1 MRTLRVQNISFIYR
15 IPRRNLRINP
25 AVIFCI
31 LLSAVLILLPASG
44 SRISGTDAAG
54 AGGMQG
60 AVAVVEGNE
69 PLRVRILTGSFAG
82 SEAEAGIPE
91 TAEAAFPQGAKTVK
105 ETSRTEANR
114 MAVDSLAKEVLLVR
128 TEAVPKSEVRLAIS
142 ADSLMR
148 LPPRAS
154 YSGKSGQA
162 NVSVSR
168 DGDVIAVHA
177 SCDSLQI
184 LVEYYAG
191 RSETYREAW
200 EEMADLYEAEV
211 KRRSNPVQIFFYG
224 FGTGIV
230 ICVLAVI
237 LIQKQKKDGG

>member
-1 MRTLRVQNISFIYR
+1 M
-15 IPRRNLRINP
+15 IP
-25 AVIFCI
+25 
-31 LLSAVLILLPASG
+31 
-44 SRISGTDAAG
+44 
-54 AGGMQG
+54 
-60 AVAVVEGNE
+60 
-69 PLRVRILTGSFAG
+69 
-82 SEAEAGIPE
+82 
-91 TAEAAFPQGAKTVK
+91 
-105 ETSRTEANR
+105 
-114 MAVDSLAKEVLLVR
+114 
-128 TEAVPKSEVRLAIS
+128 

-200 EEMADLYEAEV
+200 KEMADLYEAEV
-211 KRRSNPVQIFFYG
+211 KQRSSPVQIFLYG
-224 FGTGIV
+224 FGAGIL

>member
-1 MRTLRVQNISFIYR
+1 MRPEKNCVRLRRSFVQPNVRWPGFARLSVM
-15 IPRRNLRINP
+15 P
-25 AVIFCI
+25 AI
-31 LLSAVLILLPASG
+31 AS
-44 SRISGTDAAG
+44 
-54 AGGMQG
+54 
-60 AVAVVEGNE
+60 
-69 PLRVRILTGSFAG
+69 ILTLVLFLAG
-82 SEAEAGIPE
+82 CASTRE
-91 TAEAAFPQGAKTVK
+91 TVK
-105 ETSRTEANR
+105 EISRTEAGR
-114 MAVDSLAKEVLLVR
+114 MTVDSLAKEVLLVR
-128 TEAVPKSEVRLAIS
+128 TEAVPKSEVRLAIP
-142 ADSLMR
+142 ADSLMK
-148 LPPRAS
+148 LPSEAS

-191 RSETYREAW
+191 RFETYKNAY

-224 FGTGIV
+224 FGAGIL

-237 LIQKQKKDGG
+237 LIQKTKERWRIKISCTASVP

>member
-1 MRTLRVQNISFIYR
+1 
-15 IPRRNLRINP
+15 
-25 AVIFCI
+25 
-31 LLSAVLILLPASG
+31 
-44 SRISGTDAAG
+44 
-54 AGGMQG
+54 
-60 AVAVVEGNE
+60 
-69 PLRVRILTGSFAG
+69 
-82 SEAEAGIPE
+82 
-91 TAEAAFPQGAKTVK
+91 
-105 ETSRTEANR
+105 
-114 MAVDSLAKEVLLVR
+114 MAVDSMAKEVLLVR
-128 TEAVPKSEVRLAIS
+128 TEAVPKSEVRLAIP

-177 SCDSLQI
+177 SCESLQI
-184 LVEYYAG
+184 MVEYYAG

>member
-1 MRTLRVQNISFIYR
+1 
-15 IPRRNLRINP
+15 
-25 AVIFCI
+25 
-31 LLSAVLILLPASG
+31 
-44 SRISGTDAAG
+44 
-54 AGGMQG
+54 
-60 AVAVVEGNE
+60 
-69 PLRVRILTGSFAG
+69 
-82 SEAEAGIPE
+82 
-91 TAEAAFPQGAKTVK
+91 
-105 ETSRTEANR
+105 

-128 TEAVPKSEVRLAIS
+128 TEAVPKSEVRLVIP

-191 RSETYREAW
+191 RSETYRE
-200 EEMADLYEAEV
+200 EMIGLYEEEI
-211 KRRSNPVQIFFYG
+211 KQRSNPVQIFLYG
-224 FGTGIV
+224 FGAGIL

>member
-1 MRTLRVQNISFIYR
+1 
-15 IPRRNLRINP
+15 
-25 AVIFCI
+25 
-31 LLSAVLILLPASG
+31 
-44 SRISGTDAAG
+44 
-54 AGGMQG
+54 
-60 AVAVVEGNE
+60 
-69 PLRVRILTGSFAG
+69 
-82 SEAEAGIPE
+82 
-91 TAEAAFPQGAKTVK
+91 
-105 ETSRTEANR
+105 
-114 MAVDSLAKEVLLVR
+114 MAVGSLAKEVLLVR

-224 FGTGIV
+224 LGTGIV

>member
-1 MRTLRVQNISFIYR
+1 
-15 IPRRNLRINP
+15 
-25 AVIFCI
+25 
-31 LLSAVLILLPASG
+31 
-44 SRISGTDAAG
+44 
-54 AGGMQG
+54 
-60 AVAVVEGNE
+60 
-69 PLRVRILTGSFAG
+69 
-82 SEAEAGIPE
+82 
-91 TAEAAFPQGAKTVK
+91 
-105 ETSRTEANR
+105 
-114 MAVDSLAKEVLLVR
+114 MAVDSMAKEVLLVR
-128 TEAVPKSEVRLAIS
+128 TEAVPKSEVRLAIP

-184 LVEYYAG
+184 MVEYYAG
-191 RSETYREAW
+191 RSETYRKAW
-200 EEMADLYEAEV
+200 EEMADLYEAEI
-211 KRRSNPVQIFFYG
+211 KQRSNPVQIFLYG
-224 FGTGIV
+224 FGAGIL

>member
-1 MRTLRVQNISFIYR
+1 MRPEKNCVR
-15 IPRRNLRINP
+15 PRRSLGLPSARWPGFARLSVMP
-25 AVIFCI
+25 AIASILVI
-31 LLSAVLILLPASG
+31 VLCFSGCAST
-44 SRISGTDAAG
+44 R
-54 AGGMQG
+54 
-60 AVAVVEGNE
+60 
-69 PLRVRILTGSFAG
+69 
-82 SEAEAGIPE
+82 
-91 TAEAAFPQGAKTVK
+91 KTVK

-114 MAVDSLAKEVLLVR
+114 MAVGSLAKEVLLVR
-128 TEAVPKSEVRLAIS
+128 TEAVPKSEVRLIS

-224 FGTGIV
+224 LGTGIV

>member
-1 MRTLRVQNISFIYR
+1 
-15 IPRRNLRINP
+15 
-25 AVIFCI
+25 
-31 LLSAVLILLPASG
+31 
-44 SRISGTDAAG
+44 
-54 AGGMQG
+54 
-60 AVAVVEGNE
+60 
-69 PLRVRILTGSFAG
+69 
-82 SEAEAGIPE
+82 
-91 TAEAAFPQGAKTVK
+91 
-105 ETSRTEANR
+105 
-114 MAVDSLAKEVLLVR
+114 
-128 TEAVPKSEVRLAIS
+128 
-142 ADSLMR
+142 MR

-224 FGTGIV
+224 LGTGIV

-237 LIQKQKKDGG
+237 LIQKQKKDGE

>member
-1 MRTLRVQNISFIYR
+1 M
-15 IPRRNLRINP
+15 
-25 AVIFCI
+25 
-31 LLSAVLILLPASG
+31 
-44 SRISGTDAAG
+44 
-54 AGGMQG
+54 
-60 AVAVVEGNE
+60 
-69 PLRVRILTGSFAG
+69 
-82 SEAEAGIPE
+82 
-91 TAEAAFPQGAKTVK
+91 K
-105 ETSRTEANR
+105 
-114 MAVDSLAKEVLLVR
+114 
-128 TEAVPKSEVRLAIS
+128 
-142 ADSLMR
+142 
-148 LPPRAS
+148 LPPEAS

-168 DGDVIAVHA
+168 DGNVIAVHA

-224 FGTGIV
+224 FGTGIL

>member
-1 MRTLRVQNISFIYR
+1 M
-15 IPRRNLRINP
+15 
-25 AVIFCI
+25 
-31 LLSAVLILLPASG
+31 
-44 SRISGTDAAG
+44 
-54 AGGMQG
+54 
-60 AVAVVEGNE
+60 
-69 PLRVRILTGSFAG
+69 
-82 SEAEAGIPE
+82 
-91 TAEAAFPQGAKTVK
+91 
-105 ETSRTEANR
+105 
-114 MAVDSLAKEVLLVR
+114 R

-142 ADSLMR
+142 VDSLMK
-148 LPPRAS
+148 LPPKAS

-191 RSETYREAW
+191 RSETYREAY

-211 KRRSNPVQIFFYG
+211 KRRSNPVKIFFYG
-224 FGTGIV
+224 FVTGIL

>member
-1 MRTLRVQNISFIYR
+1 MRPEKNCVRLRRSFVQPNVRWPGFARLSVM
-15 IPRRNLRINP
+15 P
-25 AVIFCI
+25 AI
-31 LLSAVLILLPASG
+31 AS
-44 SRISGTDAAG
+44 
-54 AGGMQG
+54 
-60 AVAVVEGNE
+60 
-69 PLRVRILTGSFAG
+69 ILTLVLFLAG
-82 SEAEAGIPE
+82 CASTRE
-91 TAEAAFPQGAKTVK
+91 TVK
-105 ETSRTEANR
+105 EISRTEAGR
-114 MAVDSLAKEVLLVR
+114 MTVDSLAKEVLLVR
-128 TEAVPKSEVRLAIS
+128 TEAVPKSEVRLAIP
-142 ADSLMR
+142 ADSLMK
-148 LPPRAS
+148 LPPEAS

-191 RSETYREAW
+191 RFETYKNAY

-224 FGTGIV
+224 FGAGIL
-230 ICVLAVI
+230 ICVLVVI

>member
-1 MRTLRVQNISFIYR
+1 MRPGKNCVR
-15 IPRRNLRINP
+15 PRRSLGLPSARWPGFARLSVMP
-25 AVIFCI
+25 AIASI
-31 LLSAVLILLPASG
+31 LMLVLCFSG
-44 SRISGTDAAG
+44 CVSTR
-54 AGGMQG
+54 
-60 AVAVVEGNE
+60 
-69 PLRVRILTGSFAG
+69 
-82 SEAEAGIPE
+82 
-91 TAEAAFPQGAKTVK
+91 KTVK

-114 MAVDSLAKEVLLVR
+114 MAVDSMAKEVLLVR
-128 TEAVPKSEVRLAIS
+128 TEAVPKSEVRLAIP

-148 LPPRAS
+148 LPLEAS

-177 SCDSLQI
+177 SCDSLRI
-184 LVEYYAG
+184 MVEYYAG
-191 RSETYREAW
+191 RSETYRKAW

-211 KRRSNPVQIFFYG
+211 KQRSNPVQIFLYG
-224 FGTGIV
+224 FGAGIL

>member
-1 MRTLRVQNISFIYR
+1 MRPEKNCVR
-15 IPRRNLRINP
+15 PRRSLGLPSARWPGFARLSVMP
-25 AVIFCI
+25 AIASILVI
-31 LLSAVLILLPASG
+31 VLCFSGCAST
-44 SRISGTDAAG
+44 R
-54 AGGMQG
+54 
-60 AVAVVEGNE
+60 
-69 PLRVRILTGSFAG
+69 
-82 SEAEAGIPE
+82 
-91 TAEAAFPQGAKTVK
+91 KTVK

-114 MAVDSLAKEVLLVR
+114 MAVGSLAKEVLLVR

-177 SCDSLQI
+177 SCD
-184 LVEYYAG
+184 YAG

-224 FGTGIV
+224 LGTGIV

>member
-1 MRTLRVQNISFIYR
+1 MIPGKNCVRPRKSFAQPNVR
-15 IPRRNLRINP
+15 WPGFARLSVMP
-25 AVIFCI
+25 AI
-31 LLSAVLILLPASG
+31 AS
-44 SRISGTDAAG
+44 
-54 AGGMQG
+54 
-60 AVAVVEGNE
+60 
-69 PLRVRILTGSFAG
+69 ILTLVLFLTGCVS
-82 SEAEAGIPE
+82 
-91 TAEAAFPQGAKTVK
+91 TRKTVK

-114 MAVDSLAKEVLLVR
+114 MAVDSLFKEVLLVR
-128 TEAVPKSEVRLAIS
+128 TEAVPKSEVRLAIP

-200 EEMADLYEAEV
+200 KEMADLYEAEV
-211 KRRSNPVQIFFYG
+211 KQRSNPVQIFLYG
-224 FGTGIV
+224 FGAGIL

>member
-1 MRTLRVQNISFIYR
+1 MRPEKNCVRLRRSFVQPNVRWPGFAR
-15 IPRRNLRINP
+15 
-25 AVIFCI
+25 
-31 LLSAVLILLPASG
+31 LSVMLAIAS
-44 SRISGTDAAG
+44 
-54 AGGMQG
+54 
-60 AVAVVEGNE
+60 
-69 PLRVRILTGSFAG
+69 ILTLVLFLAG
-82 SEAEAGIPE
+82 CASTRE
-91 TAEAAFPQGAKTVK
+91 TVK
-105 ETSRTEANR
+105 EISRTEAGR
-114 MAVDSLAKEVLLVR
+114 MTVDSLAKEVLLVR
-128 TEAVPKSEVRLAIS
+128 TEAVPKSEVRLAIP
-142 ADSLMR
+142 ADSLMK
-148 LPPRAS
+148 LPSEAS

-191 RSETYREAW
+191 RFETYKNAY

-224 FGTGIV
+224 FGAGIL

>member
-1 MRTLRVQNISFIYR
+1 MRPEKNCVR
-15 IPRRNLRINP
+15 PRRSLGLPSARWPGFARLSVMP
-25 AVIFCI
+25 AIASILVI
-31 LLSAVLILLPASG
+31 VLCFSGCAST
-44 SRISGTDAAG
+44 R
-54 AGGMQG
+54 
-60 AVAVVEGNE
+60 
-69 PLRVRILTGSFAG
+69 
-82 SEAEAGIPE
+82 
-91 TAEAAFPQGAKTVK
+91 KTVK

-128 TEAVPKSEVRLAIS
+128 TEAVPKSEVRLVIP

-184 LVEYYAG
+184 LVEYYAS

>member
-1 MRTLRVQNISFIYR
+1 MRPEKNCVRLRRSFVQPNVRWPGFARLSVM
-15 IPRRNLRINP
+15 P
-25 AVIFCI
+25 AI
-31 LLSAVLILLPASG
+31 AS
-44 SRISGTDAAG
+44 
-54 AGGMQG
+54 
-60 AVAVVEGNE
+60 
-69 PLRVRILTGSFAG
+69 ILTLVLFLAG
-82 SEAEAGIPE
+82 CASTRE
-91 TAEAAFPQGAKTVK
+91 TVK
-105 ETSRTEANR
+105 EISRTEAGR
-114 MAVDSLAKEVLLVR
+114 MTVDSLAKEVLLVR
-128 TEAVPKSEVRLAIS
+128 TEAVPKSEVRLAIPT
-142 ADSLMR
+142 DSLMK
-148 LPPRAS
+148 LPPEAS

-191 RSETYREAW
+191 RFETYKNAY

-224 FGTGIV
+224 FGAGIL

>member
-1 MRTLRVQNISFIYR
+1 M
-15 IPRRNLRINP
+15 P
-25 AVIFCI
+25 AIASILVI
-31 LLSAVLILLPASG
+31 VLCFSGCAST
-44 SRISGTDAAG
+44 R
-54 AGGMQG
+54 
-60 AVAVVEGNE
+60 
-69 PLRVRILTGSFAG
+69 
-82 SEAEAGIPE
+82 
-91 TAEAAFPQGAKTVK
+91 KTVK

-200 EEMADLYEAEV
+200 EEV